1 MAKNKIV
8 YICQQC
14 GYESI
19 KWLGKCPGCNSWN
32 SMVEEE
38 KQSTNKTI
46 KNINIKSEPKII
58 STIKS
63 SEYERLD
70 TGINELN
77 RVLGGGI
84 VKGSLTLISGS
95 PGIGKSTILLQAAN
109 NIATKYGKI
118 LYVSGEESEEQ
129 IKMRAD
135 RLKVISKDIYILS
148 ETNVDIIKEHI
159 TTINPKFVII
169 DSIQTLFKSELS
181 SAPGTVSQ
189 VRQCSNDI
197 MLISKSNNIPFFI
210 VAHVTK
216 QGELAG
222 PRVLEHMVDTV
233 LSFEGERTQE
243 FRILRTVKNRFGT
256 TSEIGVFEMAGGG
269 LLEIS
274 NPSAVFLEETEFQR
288 EGSVIIG
295 IMEGT
300 RPILIEIQA
309 LVSETKAYMPR
320 RTAVGVDTARL
331 NLILAVLEKKLNIPF
346 YNCDVYVN
354 VVGGLDL
361 TGTFADLGLALALLS
376 SAKSKDIK
384 LPKILVVGE
393 IGLTGEVRPVSF
405 CDRIVNE
412 GIKMGFTNIIIP
424 DRNKDKISVKN
435 NVNLIGISSLRE
447 GINKVF

>member
-256 TSEIGVFEMAGGG
+256 TSEIGVFEMAGEG